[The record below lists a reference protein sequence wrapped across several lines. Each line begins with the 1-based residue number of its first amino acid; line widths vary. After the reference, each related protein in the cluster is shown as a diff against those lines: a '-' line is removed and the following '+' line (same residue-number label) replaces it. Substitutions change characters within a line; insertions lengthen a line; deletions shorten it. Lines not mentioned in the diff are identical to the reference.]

1 RGGERGDR
9 WVRAGAGNG
18 KTDEPKRVIEKA
30 RKRRPRARARRTVA
44 NCLEVLRSYDDALKE
59 YAAALR
65 EQPGEP
71 LLLRR
76 YVRLLLSV
84 GRAPDAVKLLESI
97 VKNPLAMSKED
108 VAWARRNLACLGTS
122 DRSPEQFAKAF
133 ELLKQNEADVGPN
146 IEDMRARVILLTHQP
161 AKAGG
166 EPPRRQAIELLE
178 KIVQHAQAGRED
190 RFVLAKLYDTEGIWA
205 KAEKQYR
212 AVIA

>member
-71 LLLRR
+71 LLMRR

-84 GRAPDAVKLLESI
+84 GRTRDAVDLLDSI
-97 VKNPLAMSKED
+97 IKNPLTMSKDD
-108 VAWARRNLACLGTS
+108 VAWARRNLAVLGAAE
-122 DRSPEQFAKAF
+122 RNPEQFDRAF
-133 ELLKQNEADVGPN
+133 ALLKQNETELGPN
-146 IEDMRARVILLTHQP
+146 IEDMRARVILMTQQP
-161 AKAGG
+161 AKTGA
-166 EPPRRQAIELLE
+166 EVSPRRQAIELLE
-178 KIVQHAQAGRED
+178 IIVQHAQAGRED
-190 RFVLAKLYDTEGIWA
+190 RFVLAKLCDTDGN
-205 KAEKQYR
+205 
-212 AVIA
+212 